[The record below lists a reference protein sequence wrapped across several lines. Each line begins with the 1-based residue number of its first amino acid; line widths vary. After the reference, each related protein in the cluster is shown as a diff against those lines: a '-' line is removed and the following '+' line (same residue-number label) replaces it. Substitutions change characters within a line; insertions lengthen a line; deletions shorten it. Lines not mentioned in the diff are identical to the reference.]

1 MGSPML
7 SKKGKYALQA
17 CLNLAQKEPNKP
29 ILIADLA
36 EQEDLPKKFLE
47 IILLDLKN
55 AGILSSRKGKGGG
68 YYLAKEPSKIMLG
81 QIIRLMDGPLAPIHC
96 VSHTGYR
103 PCDDCKN
110 EKLCGIRMVMKDVR
124 DSIASILD
132 TTSLTDV
139 LGRVKKEANF
149 SMEILDYV
157 I

>member
-1 MGSPML
+1 ML
-7 SKKGKYALQA
+7 SKKGKYALLA
-17 CLNLAQKEPNKP
+17 CLNLARQESQKP

-36 EQEDLPKKFLE
+36 EQEGLPKKFLE

-55 AGILSSRKGKGGG
+55 AGLLSSRKGKGGG

-96 VSHTGYR
+96 VSHTAFR
-103 PCDDCKN
+103 RCDDCKD

-132 TTSLTDV
+132 TTSLADV
-139 LGRVKKEANF
+139 LSRVNKQANF

>member
-1 MGSPML
+1 ML
-7 SKKGKYALQA
+7 SKKGKYALLA
-17 CLNLAQKEPNKP
+17 CLNLARQEAQKP

-36 EQEDLPKKFLE
+36 EQEGLPKKFLE

-96 VSHTGYR
+96 VSHTAFR
-103 PCDDCKN
+103 RCDDCKD

-132 TTSLTDV
+132 TTSLADV
-139 LGRVKKEANF
+139 LGRVKRQANF